1 MRSASRHNIPH
12 GRTRGIV
19 LQVPDPRS
27 SRTAFISTFLSVLFS
42 APRSWVARVS
52 IKGCWRRLSSITNNR
67 YDKLRL
73 LAFVLIWKENSN
85 LGSSFSHFCA

>member
-1 MRSASRHNIPH
+1 MRSASGHN
-12 GRTRGIV
+12 
-19 LQVPDPRS
+19 S
-27 SRTAFISTFLSVLFS
+27 SWPNQGHYVSVLFS
-42 APRSWVARVS
+42 APRSWVALVS

-85 LGSSFSHFCA
+85 LGSSFSHFYERFWVALVANLV